1 MHTRYNRQAL
11 VARQSVAVSARRNG
25 MALIIVLVF
34 SSVLLVLGIVYLRS
48 FSQTTQLSRMQI
60 DHLQAEF
67 FARGIQNIALFKIKR
82 FPDFFLRS
90 YRYHVYKQRRD
101 AGDPLVEP
109 PLRPFENPT
118 PFERFTGVHA
128 GRPNDVLHHLAAGD
142 DAAWKFTAPLNI
154 ATWSTSFNLRSAED
168 FNRAYIEI
176 DVHVQMQD
184 NANVAHYRMSLD
196 ASQTSQL

>member
-1 MHTRYNRQAL
+1 MHTRLNLQP
-11 VARQSVAVSARRNG
+11 SVVKLTVSNNARRNG
-25 MALIIVLVF
+25 MALVIVLAF
-34 SSVLLVLGIVYLRS
+34 SSVLLVLGVVYLRS
-48 FSQTTQLSRMQI
+48 FSQTTQISRMQI

-90 YRYHVYKQRRD
+90 YRYHIYKKRRD

-109 PLRPFENPT
+109 PIRPFEAPT
-118 PFERFTGVHA
+118 PFEKFTGVHA
-128 GRPNDVLHHLAAGD
+128 GRPNDILHHLAAGD
-142 DAAWKFTAPLNI
+142 DADWQFTAPLNI
-154 ATWSTSFNLRSAED
+154 ATWSTSFNLRSSED

-176 DVHVQMQD
+176 DVHVQMQGND
-184 NANVAHYRMSLD
+184 NVAHYRMSLD

>member
-1 MHTRYNRQAL
+1 MHVVPAD
-11 VARQSVAVSARRNG
+11 ARRNG

-90 YRYHVYKQRRD
+90 YRYHVYKKRRD
-101 AGDPLVEP
+101 AGDLTVEP
-109 PLRPFENPT
+109 PLRPFETPT
-118 PFERFTGVHA
+118 PFERFT

-142 DAAWKFTAPLNI
+142 DTAWQFTTPLNI
-154 ATWSTSFNLRSAED
+154 ATWSTSFNLRSSED

-176 DVHVQMQD
+176 DVHVQMQG
-184 NANVAHYRMSLD
+184 NANVSHYRLSLD